1 MSESTVTSRHGWGW
15 IASRAL
21 GLSIVLTSIGMLMLL
36 VQGYRPLVV
45 YSGSMAPAIPAGSV
59 VVVKPV
65 AAESLNIGDVISFRL
80 EEGRHLVTHR
90 IQARQLVDG
99 KWVYQTK
106 GDAKK
111 FPDPQPFV
119 VENVVGKVAWD
130 VPWLGYAIVYTS
142 NPLARFG
149 IVAILIYAA
158 LRGFQRKSKV
168 SGADL
173 LPENPLDNGNEDFSM
188 QLTHGSA
195 GNLTRRSSTTCQ

>member
-1 MSESTVTSRHGWGW
+1 MQTPVWRRTLRRVL
-15 IASRAL
+15 IASTLFLAI
-21 GLSIVLTSIGMLMLL
+21 GLLWSVS
-36 VQGYRPLVV
+36 QGYRPLVV
-45 YSGSMAPAIPAGSV
+45 YSGSMTPAISTGSV
-59 VVVKPV
+59 VVVKQVV
-65 AAESLNIGDVISFRL
+65 AEHLNIGDEISVKL
-80 EEGRHLVTHR
+80 KESGHLVTHR
-90 IQARQLVDG
+90 VQARQLVDG

-106 GDAKK
+106 GDANK

-168 SGADL
+168 SVADL